1 MLLQLSHTSVEHGA
15 PFGVFRAAPERDGA
29 EGLHTASVPH
39 LGLWLSDS
47 TLLAG
52 DSFALAT
59 TKTKTPAVQFQVVQT
74 EEIRVRTAVSV
85 TLMHGHGGSSAWI
98 RIEHHGSML
107 RYLHVLCDCLYAAQG
122 LLMQCC

>member
-15 PFGVFRAAPERDGA
+15 PFDVFRAAPERDGA

-39 LGLWLSDS
+39 LGLWLSDL

-59 TKTKTPAVQFQVVQT
+59 T
-74 EEIRVRTAVSV
+74 
-85 TLMHGHGGSSAWI
+85 
-98 RIEHHGSML
+98 
-107 RYLHVLCDCLYAAQG
+107 
-122 LLMQCC
+122 